1 MKKIF
6 FTIIT
11 LILTFFINY
20 ENALASTIN
29 IEDNNDIKNT
39 QESITELKDEKEVKS
54 KKSSKDLFGDEQT
67 FPFVAGLGKN
77 AAHQNTI
84 CKIINPN

>member
-11 LILTFFINY
+11 LIVTFFINY
-20 ENALASTIN
+20 ENAFASTIN
-29 IEDNNDIKNT
+29 IEDKNEIKNT
-39 QESITELKDEKEVKS
+39 QESKTELNDKKEVKS

-77 AAHQNTI
+77 AAH
-84 CKIINPN
+84 